1 MAYGA
6 IIKGVALGATGLA
19 GYQIGKSA
27 EKKKKRIEE
36 KKLNKALK
44 QHFNAM
50 RARG

>member
-19 GYQIGKSA
+19 GYQIGKEA
-27 EKKKKRIEE
+27 EKKRKRVAN

-50 RARG
+50 RGRG

>member
-1 MAYGA
+1 MTMT
-6 IIKGVALGATGLA
+6 ILKGIALVSAGTA
-19 GYQIGKSA
+19 GYQIGKNA

-36 KKLNKALK
+36 KKLNKALR